1 MTRRRQE
8 VAQQAVNLPEEVWQ
22 IYGKLP
28 VEPQEV
34 VKPAET
40 PVESEPMGSV
50 PPEYTEA
57 PTNLQEGENT
67 ATVSNGQGTEIRTY
81 TLEGHGEGYLDL
93 AKEFA
98 NKVLAKEAEA
108 VRHN

>member
-1 MTRRRQE
+1 MAKAKQDKVQE
-8 VAQQAVNLPEEVWQ
+8 AVNLPEED
-22 IYGKLP
+22 GKLP

-50 PPEYTEA
+50 PPEYTET